1 MKTDVHD
8 PFGEKESCL
17 ERKVRKYSL
26 RITKKRSNHKNFFKA
41 NQGFS
46 KVAFLQRLCLCKN
59 LCCGFCAFCFPFG
72 KAKSAETATSL
83 PGRLRRPEK
92 FFGGAAHVVFPQGKT
107 TWAAPPKEKRAKT
120 EPLSLPASTS
130 PLDARWSTSYRV

>member
-59 LCCGFCAFCFPFG
+59 LCCGFCAFCFPFW

-83 PGRLRRPEK
+83 LGRRRQPEK
-92 FFGGAAHVVFPQGKT
+92 VFGDLRMVSARKGQTPCAQPQ
-107 TWAAPPKEKRAKT
+107 
-120 EPLSLPASTS
+120 
-130 PLDARWSTSYRV
+130 